1 MSDEKGRNRHLTIM
15 VVPEGAPASR
25 TFRLTYGRLRLL
37 SVAGVVVALSL
48 TLMAGSWWYLAARA
62 SRVAGL
68 EQALTR
74 ARADSTRVEAL
85 GRRLDQIERQ
95 YGQIRHLFGSTPEAP
110 SDLWLPPAEG
120 GRRRTPS
127 PASRAENSRPTSWPL
142 TESGFV
148 TQGLLE
154 GADGRDHPGLDIAVP
169 ADSYIRA
176 AGAGTVVDVGEDP
189 VYGRYVVID
198 HGDGY
203 TSLYGHASL
212 TLVTRGEHVRQNEV
226 IALSGSTGQST
237 APHLHFEIL
246 HNGKAVDPLTMVT
259 QP

>member
-1 MSDEKGRNRHLTIM
+1 MSKDRIGRGHLTVMLI
-15 VVPEGAPASR
+15 PEGSQGGR
-25 TFRLTYGRLRLL
+25 TFQISYRRLRVLYA
-37 SVAGVVVALSL
+37 VGVVVALSL

-62 SRVAGL
+62 SRIKGL
-68 EQALTR
+68 ERDLAR
-74 ARADSTRVEAL
+74 ARADSARVQQL
-85 GRRLDQIERQ
+85 GRRLDAIEGQ
-95 YGQIRHLFGSTPEAP
+95 YGAIRRLFGSSPDTP

-120 GRRRTPS
+120 ARRREPTP
-127 PASRAENSRPTSWPL
+127 PSRAENSRPTSWPL
-142 TESGFV
+142 TERGIV

-154 GADGRDHPGLDIAVP
+154 GKDGANHPGLDIAVP
-169 ADSYIRA
+169 TDSYIRA
-176 AGAGTVVDVGEDP
+176 AGAGTVVDVGEDQ

-203 TSLYGHASL
+203 TSRYAHASL
-212 TLVTRGEHVRQNEV
+212 TFVQRGEHVRQDEV
-226 IALSGSTGQST
+226 IALSGSTGHST

>member
-1 MSDEKGRNRHLTIM
+1 MSEEPRHRRHLTIM
-15 VVPEGAPASR
+15 VVPEGGQTSH
-25 TFRLTYGRLRLL
+25 TIRLSYGRVRLL
-37 SVAGVVVALSL
+37 TAIGVIVALAIAM
-48 TLMAGSWWYLAARA
+48 MAGSWWYLAARA
-62 SRVAGL
+62 SSVRGL
-68 EQALTR
+68 EREL
-74 ARADSTRVEAL
+74 ARAKADSSRVEAL
-85 GRRLDQIERQ
+85 GHRLDMIERQ
-95 YGQIRHLFGSTPEAP
+95 YGAIRHLFGSSPDTP

-120 GRRRTPS
+120 TRRRAAS
-127 PASRAENSRPTSWPL
+127 PANPAENSRPTSWPL
-142 TESGFV
+142 TQRGFV

-154 GADGRDHPGLDIAVP
+154 GVDGRDHPGLDIAVP
-169 ADSYIRA
+169 TDSYIRA

-189 VYGRYVVID
+189 VYGRYVVIN

-212 TLVTRGEHVRQNEV
+212 TLVKRGEHVRQNEV

-246 HNGKAVDPLTMVT
+246 HNGEAVDPLTMVT